1 MHVERTRW
9 RRGRGGEH
17 QGRELLQGWGRPEGY
32 GQKTHIE
39 VTLSQRQSNN
49 AAAPHRNTC
58 IAASQCPRKQS
69 IFLSNSIVPMADS
82 SQAEA
87 ILRVSAS
94 CRSRE
99 AATAAFEQR
108 PRAASAARPKPFSRG
123 RHPCS
128 RWPSAEAEAEAEAEK
143 QEDGEGNEEKD
154 CGPETTLDT
163 HGYGSSPMD
172 HGHTCSRR
180 GRPGRRKRR
189 TQQDRGG
196 GRQRPGGGGQRR
208 RRTGDG
214 EWSGASGELAV
225 GSLPLDTSLPRGA
238 RQGRRTDRGKRPKG
252 NVCVPPRRQLVASR
266 PPSRRCC
273 EGCRRQRLRQCLR
286 LEAEFILQSQRL
298 GEEGKRRLPSSA
310 TVLWSEPAERKREE
324 VNLPWAPHHRVG
336 ARTAAS
342 PFQGPGLSAPAS
354 PTGRTRPWGSRTA
367 ERPGTRPCCRPRR
380 RRWWGPGRR
389 RTCR

>member
-143 QEDGEGNEEKD
+143 QEDGEGSGAGLVVSSLLGPCPSTPAFRGGRGRAAGQTGANGPKATSASPPADNLWPRVPLRAGVARDAEGRGSGSASALRPNSFFSHNACPQALRS
-154 CGPETTLDT
+154 CGQSRLSAKERKSICLGPLTIGWGHVRLPAL
-163 HGYGSSPMD
+163 SRAQASPLQHLQQVGLVLGGPGPPSVQGRD
-172 HGHTCSRR
+172 PAAVLVEDDGGGLVDAALAADRLAIVDVHRCEVDLLAARSLAQLREIVARRPAGDGRR
-180 GRPGRRKRR
+180 GVWPPAVEVHEHVPRP
-189 TQQDRGG
+189 
-196 GRQRPGGGGQRR
+196 
-208 RRTGDG
+208 
-214 EWSGASGELAV
+214 
-225 GSLPLDTSLPRGA
+225 
-238 RQGRRTDRGKRPKG
+238 
-252 NVCVPPRRQLVASR
+252 
-266 PPSRRCC
+266 
-273 EGCRRQRLRQCLR
+273 
-286 LEAEFILQSQRL
+286 
-298 GEEGKRRLPSSA
+298 
-310 TVLWSEPAERKREE
+310 
-324 VNLPWAPHHRVG
+324 
-336 ARTAAS
+336 
-342 PFQGPGLSAPAS
+342 
-354 PTGRTRPWGSRTA
+354 
-367 ERPGTRPCCRPRR
+367 
-380 RRWWGPGRR
+380 
-389 RTCR
+389 